1 MAEDMGGGNGIET
14 HGFHH
19 MDCPLDEN
27 SGHFILAKWHGED
40 ELHLTGILISLLFR
54 LVSGELYSLLLFV
67 CLCIGVFVYILN
79 CLCVYSFMLLFVHE
93 IKKNSLAK

>member
-27 SGHFILAKWHGED
+27 SGHFVLAKWHGED
-40 ELHLTGILISLLFR
+40 ELHLTGIMISLLLR
-54 LVSGELYSLLLFV
+54 LVSVGFVWFLSLTICV
-67 CLCIGVFVYILN
+67 SIHWCI
-79 CLCVYSFMLLFVHE
+79 CV
-93 IKKNSLAK
+93 

>member
-40 ELHLTGILISLLFR
+40 ELHLTGIIISLLFR

-67 CLCIGVFVYILN
+67 CLCIGVLCIFLIVYVFIHLCF
-79 CLCVYSFMLLFVHE
+79 CLYMKL
-93 IKKNSLAK
+93 KKTL